1 MLTSAEYRMI
11 KVKNAHTASDIKNS
25 VFGGRVTQCNRSG
38 NYEKIYDVSVA
49 IA

>member
-1 MLTSAEYRMI
+1 MI
-11 KVKNAHTASDIKNS
+11 KVKNAHTASDIKKKNS